1 MRKVVSKY
9 VSILIIFLLFTAIV
23 ILACGCDKKDNEGND
38 SDSAIEADYKS
49 EADTSEKPIDI
60 NETTPETT
68 EEDTMS
74 ADTGDNN
81 NADVVTTPEYVNSLT
96 GLPTETD
103 LSRQR
108 PVSIMINNLQKSAP
122 QMGIASADI
131 LYECLTEGGI
141 TRLLMVVHDYEK
153 LNVVGSIRSSRDY
166 FFDFSQNLDA
176 IYIHAGG
183 SVYAYSELSQRDIDN
198 LDGVLMGAISSVMFY
213 RDEERKKTM
222 GYEHSMMTTGERIVA
237 GIQKKQYR
245 TTISENFKNPMQF
258 VDFDKRV
265 ALNGNASLNIRLPY
279 SKGQVVDLVYDKDTD
294 KYRRHQFG
302 GVPHIDGG
310 TGEQLA
316 FDNVIIIL
324 TDMWVIEGDKNYCL
338 EVITTGEGKGYYA
351 AGGKY
356 IPIKWSKSKVDA
368 PIVFT
373 NSDGTPLLLNRGKT
387 FISVIDKDTKYNMN
401 YSD

>member
-1 MRKVVSKY
+1 
-9 VSILIIFLLFTAIV
+9 
-23 ILACGCDKKDNEGND
+23 
-38 SDSAIEADYKS
+38 
-49 EADTSEKPIDI
+49 
-60 NETTPETT
+60 
-68 EEDTMS
+68 
-74 ADTGDNN
+74 
-81 NADVVTTPEYVNSLT
+81 
-96 GLPTETD
+96 
-103 LSRQR
+103 
-108 PVSIMINNLQKSAP
+108 
-122 QMGIASADI
+122 
-131 LYECLTEGGI
+131 
-141 TRLLMVVHDYEK
+141 
-153 LNVVGSIRSSRDY
+153 
-166 FFDFSQNLDA
+166 
-176 IYIHAGG
+176 
-183 SVYAYSELSQRDIDN
+183 
-198 LDGVLMGAISSVMFY
+198 
-213 RDEERKKTM
+213 
-222 GYEHSMMTTGERIVA
+222 
-237 GIQKKQYR
+237 
-245 TTISENFKNPMQF
+245 MQF